1 MTPASWPSVRFNIQQ
16 GTGIPPST
24 QLHGQVYFA
33 IATRRFSPGQ
43 RLPST
48 RQLANQTNLHRNTI
62 SKVYRQLEHDGVV
75 EVVAGSGI
83 YVREPGDV
91 HQIRSTGDGRSKET
105 VNPRQEARRCID
117 DLLPSCSTLQDARTL
132 LADEINW
139 RLRCG
144 RRVLVSTPKDDLGAA
159 ELMAAEL
166 KAGITVPIGI
176 VPLEQLETALQAE
189 CRVTVVTNRY
199 FLKPVEAVARGHD
212 ARFIAVD
219 LNPLA
224 AEWQLLKDLRNGSSV
239 GLVSISSGALRAAKV
254 LLHALRG
261 EELLVMTTAPHAS
274 SRLLNLCRVVGNI
287 FCDKPSLP
295 LVERTLRQ
303 HHGQLLRL
311 PQLHCVQHCL
321 AANTVAVLRKEIGF
335 SAVAQQDDA
344 TVVLPSCQDGT

>member
-1 MTPASWPSVRFNIQQ
+1 MRFNIQQ

-24 QLHGQVYFA
+24 QLYGQVCFA
-33 IATRRFSPGQ
+33 IATRRFPPGQ

-48 RQLANQTNLHRNTI
+48 RQLANQTSLHRNTI
-62 SKVYRQLEHDGVV
+62 SKVYRQLEHNGVV

-83 YVREPGDV
+83 YVREPGDF
-91 HQIRSTGDGRSKET
+91 HQARSTGSSRSKEP
-105 VNPRQEARRCID
+105 VNSRQEVRRCID
-117 DLLPSCSTLQDARTL
+117 NLLPSCSTLQDAQIL
-132 LADEINW
+132 LSDEINW
-139 RLRCG
+139 RLHCG
-144 RRVLVSTPKDDLGAA
+144 RRMLVSTPQNDPGAS

-166 KAGITVPIGI
+166 KAGITVPIEI

-189 CRVTVVTNRY
+189 HRVTVVTSRY
-199 FLKPVEAVARGHD
+199 FLKPVEELAWRYG

-219 LNPLA
+219 LNPFD

-274 SRLLNLCRVVGNI
+274 SRLLDLCRVVGNV

-295 LVERTLRQ
+295 LVEHTLRQ

-311 PQLHCVQHCL
+311 PQLHCIQRYL
-321 AANTVAVLRKEIGF
+321 ATNTIATLRKEIGLD
-335 SAVAQQDDA
+335 AGAKHDDDA
-344 TVVLPSCQDGT
+344 AAGLSSCQDGA